1 MGYMKIPN
9 LYKEQDI
16 LAEPE
21 VYVLEKIH
29 GTSAHIKWDGKNLTF
44 FSGGMS
50 HELFLSIFD
59 QEKLKEVFKRESSCG
74 FTLTIYDEEKLKEVL
89 KRDPY
94 HGITLT
100 VYGEAYGGKQ
110 QGMSETYGPTARF
123 IVFDVHVSIPPIG
136 DWFAS
141 VPSAQELAKLLGL
154 EFVWYTKTSSLL
166 PILDKYRDEPSVQ
179 AVRNGI
185 WEPKPREGI
194 VIRPLTEKKNKR
206 GERLIAKHVA
216 PAFRETT
223 SVRKVEEPSRAKL
236 EARAAA
242 EEYVTDMRLTH
253 VLDKMNPPATE
264 LKDIPRVN
272 DAMYRD
278 IQLEADTIPY
288 KSVDAAGLKEYSQ
301 ETRKAI
307 YQATAQLFKRRLQA
321 EADKLWAKV
330 TPFLEEEKAYEQQVT
345 QAQLRSNHEP
355 G

>member
-29 GTSAHIKWDGKNLTF
+29 GTSAHIKWDGKDLTF

-59 QEKLKEVFKRESSCG
+59 QEKLKGVFSRLWG
-74 FTLTIYDEEKLKEVL
+74 AG
-89 KRDPY
+89 DPPF
-94 HGITLT
+94 T

-110 QGMSETYGPTARF
+110 QGMSETYGPQARF
-123 IVFDVHVSIPPIG
+123 IVFDVHADG
-136 DWFAS
+136 DFCS
-141 VPSAQELAKLLGL
+141 VPCAEADALFLGL

-179 AVRNGI
+179 AQRNGMGV
-185 WEPKPREGI
+185 KPREGI

-253 VLDKMNPPATE
+253 VIDKMNPPATE

-321 EADKLWAKV
+321 QVNHTMRDLFCTGNCE
-330 TPFLEEEKAYEQQVT
+330 PEKGHGHVQQVT